1 MHFAE
6 VSPESC
12 QKSVAHLSVEER
24 NCIMTLNVDYFH
36 EVRRRPMSLQEVIYE
51 CGFQLIQEPTRVLLV
66 DNRTR
71 NKRQATAPEVNLWAD
86 VCQRLLKNNKRS

>member
-1 MHFAE
+1 
-6 VSPESC
+6 
-12 QKSVAHLSVEER
+12 
-24 NCIMTLNVDYFH
+24 
-36 EVRRRPMSLQEVIYE
+36 MSLQEVIYE